1 MHKGSAKAQESLKVN
16 SPRLS
21 PICGERKSQR
31 VDYKVT
37 AENAAVQGFGRA
49 PMPSVIFQPAMSAL
63 MCIGPGSSLEDMLAS
78 GKLEASL
85 QTRKLDRSYSAV
97 RSR

>member
-37 AENAAVQGFGRA
+37 AENAAVRA